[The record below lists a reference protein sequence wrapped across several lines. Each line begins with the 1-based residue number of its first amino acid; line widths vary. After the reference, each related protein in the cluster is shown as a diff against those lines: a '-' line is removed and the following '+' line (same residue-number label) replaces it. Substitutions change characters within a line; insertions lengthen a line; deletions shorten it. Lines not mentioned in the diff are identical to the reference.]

1 MQRLKRR
8 PMPRRKTVAQMIKY
22 YLFLLGSVVL
32 ASVSQILLKISAKK
46 THSSFLEE
54 YLNVFVIT
62 GYVLLGASTLTT
74 IAAYRGIEFKNGPI
88 IESLG
93 YVLVMALSY
102 FILKEKITKRKLIGY
117 GLILVGV
124 VVFYL

>member
-1 MQRLKRR
+1 MN
-8 PMPRRKTVAQMIKY
+8 KY

-46 THSSFLEE
+46 THASFLKE
-54 YLNVFVIT
+54 YLNVFVIA
-62 GYVLLGASTLTT
+62 GYALLACSTLTT
-74 IAAYRGIEFKNGPI
+74 ILAYRGIEFKNGPI

-93 YVLVMALSY
+93 YILVMALSY
-102 FILKEKITKRKLIGY
+102 FILKEKVTKRKLLGY
-117 GLILVGV
+117 ALILTGV